1 MKNVIIWNDFTID
14 ESYSKDIDNELREKL
29 NKRFGQCDCKYLG
42 MAETKKWK
50 NQHINAS
57 GIAVG
62 SRPKKIWS
70 ELPNLSIHR
79 VFDKERHILD
89 YHIDC
94 IEKEVIDAFSKQEIA
109 FYEDCIV
116 KGDTIR
122 KIIEMIP
129 NSKNKQVTIVAM
141 MCVKSNVIQLQ
152 KEHPFLNFDVEYLLD
167 GKTDDVWDCTVLFL
181 SDLLSDKEMLINDER
196 RMVQCFYEDYE
207 NIKEYLLSN
216 KERICT
222 IKESNE

>member
-14 ESYSKDIDNELREKL
+14 ESYSQDIDDELREVL

-42 MAETKKWK
+42 MVETENWK
-50 NQHINAS
+50 NQYKNAS

-79 VFDKERHILD
+79 VFDKEGHILD
-89 YHIDC
+89 YHIDFM
-94 IEKEVIDAFSKQEIA
+94 EKEVIEAFSNQEIV

-122 KIIEMIP
+122 KIIEIIP
-129 NSKNKQVTIVAM
+129 NSKNKQINIVAIM
-141 MCVKSNVIQLQ
+141 GVKSNIIQLQ
-152 KEHPFLNFDVEYLLD
+152 KEHPFLSFDVEYLLD

-181 SDLLSDKEMLINDER
+181 SDLLSEEGRLINDER
-196 RMVQCFYEDYE
+196 RMAQCFYEDYE
-207 NIKEYLLSN
+207 NIKEYLLRN
-216 KERICT
+216 KERICA
-222 IKESNE
+222 INE